1 MPTYTLKDIKTNHTF
16 DVYCTWDELQENLDQ
31 QPDLI
36 QMLNT
41 PKIVSGRGTNFKV
54 DGGFKEVMSKMKD
67 KYSVN
72 NIPDY

>member
-1 MPTYTLKDIKTNHTF
+1 
-16 DVYCTWDELQENLDQ
+16 
-31 QPDLI
+31 
-36 QMLNT
+36 MLNT